1 MALNLVMLGPPGAGK
16 GTQAIRLA
24 KSRGVPHISTGEI
37 LREAVQANTDLGRKA
52 KAVIASGQ
60 LVSDEIMIGIV
71 NDRLRKDD
79 VRNGFLLDGF
89 PRTVSQ
95 ADALD
100 NMLKVRQSP
109 LVVIDLS
116 VNDDELVRRLS
127 TRRMCEDC
135 GTVTGS
141 LEGQPAIVC
150 DRCGG
155 GLKQRSDDQEE
166 VVRERLVVY
175 RQSTEPLIGYYEHR
189 PTFRSIDGSQDEESV
204 AALIGN
210 AVDGA
215 TS

>member
-1 MALNLVMLGPPGAGK
+1 MPLNLVMLGPPGAGK

-52 KAVIASGQ
+52 KAVIETGQ
-60 LVSDEIMIGIV
+60 LVSDEIMIEIV

-100 NMLKVRQSP
+100 NMLKDRQP

-127 TRRMCEDC
+127 TRRMCEAC
-135 GTVTGS
+135 VTITGS
-141 LEGQPAIVC
+141 FEGQPAIVC

-155 GLKQRSDDQEE
+155 GLKQRSDDLEE

-204 AALIGN
+204 AALIGT

>member
-24 KSRGVPHISTGEI
+24 KSRGVPHISTGQI

-100 NMLKVRQSP
+100 NMLKDRQSP

>member
-1 MALNLVMLGPPGAGK
+1 MPLNLVMLGPPGAGK

-37 LREAVQANTDLGRKA
+37 LREAVQENTDLGRKA
-52 KAVIASGQ
+52 KAVIESGQ

-100 NMLKVRQSP
+100 NMLKDRQP

-116 VNDDELVRRLS
+116 VHDEELVRRLS
-127 TRRMCEDC
+127 TRRICESC

-141 LEGQPAIVC
+141 LKGQPPIVC
-150 DRCGG
+150 GRCGG

-204 AALIGN
+204 AALIGS

>member
-52 KAVIASGQ
+52 KTVIESGR

-71 NDRLRKDD
+71 NDRLDNDD
-79 VRNGFLLDGF
+79 AREGFLLDGF
-89 PRTVSQ
+89 PRTVFQ

-100 NMLKVRQSP
+100 NILGGRQP

-127 TRRMCEDC
+127 TRRMCESC
-135 GTVTGS
+135 GVITGAVS
-141 LEGQPAIVC
+141 GKPAVVC
-150 DRCGG
+150 DTCGG
-155 GLKQRSDDQEE
+155 ALKQRSDDREE

-175 RQSTEPLIGYYEHR
+175 RQSTEPLIGYYQRR
-189 PTFRSIDGSQDEESV
+189 PTFRSVDGSQDEESV
-204 AALIGN
+204 AALVGA
-210 AVDGA
+210 AVDGV

>member
-1 MALNLVMLGPPGAGK
+1 VALNLVMLGPPGAGK

-100 NMLKVRQSP
+100 NMLKDRQSP

-204 AALIGN
+204 AALIGS

>member
-1 MALNLVMLGPPGAGK
+1 VVLNLVMLGPPGAGK
-16 GTQAIRLA
+16 GTQARRLA
-24 KSRGVPHISTGEI
+24 ESRGVPHISTGEI
-37 LREAVQANTDLGRKA
+37 LRAAVEANTDLGRKA
-52 KAVIASGQ
+52 KAVIESGR

-71 NDRLRKDD
+71 NDRLDNDDARK
-79 VRNGFLLDGF
+79 GFLLDGF
-89 PRTVSQ
+89 PRTVFQ

-100 NMLKVRQSP
+100 NILGGRQP

-127 TRRMCEDC
+127 TRRMCESC
-135 GTVTGS
+135 GVITGAVS
-141 LEGQPAIVC
+141 GKPAVVC
-150 DRCGG
+150 DTCGG
-155 GLKQRSDDQEE
+155 ALKQRSDDREE

-175 RQSTEPLIGYYEHR
+175 RQSTEPLIGYYQHR

-204 AALIGN
+204 AALVGA

>member
-1 MALNLVMLGPPGAGK
+1 MPLNLVMLGPPGAGK

-37 LREAVQANTDLGRKA
+37 LREAVQENTDLGRKA
-52 KAVIASGQ
+52 KAVIESGQ

-71 NDRLRKDD
+71 NDRLGKDD

-100 NMLKVRQSP
+100 NMLKDRQP

-116 VNDDELVRRLS
+116 VHDEELVRRLS
-127 TRRMCEDC
+127 TRRICESC

-141 LEGQPAIVC
+141 LEGQPPIVC
-150 DRCGG
+150 GRCGG

-204 AALIGN
+204 AALIGS

>member
-1 MALNLVMLGPPGAGK
+1 MPLNLVMLGPPGAGK

-37 LREAVQANTDLGRKA
+37 LREAVQENTDLGRKA
-52 KAVIASGQ
+52 KAVIESGQ

-71 NDRLRKDD
+71 NDRLGKDD

-100 NMLKVRQSP
+100 NMLKDRQP

-116 VNDDELVRRLS
+116 VHDEELVRRLS
-127 TRRMCEDC
+127 TRRMCKAC
-135 GTVTGS
+135 GTITGS

-204 AALIGN
+204 AALIGS

>member
-24 KSRGVPHISTGEI
+24 KSQGVPHISTGEI
-37 LREAVQANTDLGRKA
+37 LREAVQANTVLGRKA
-52 KAVIASGQ
+52 KTVMESGQ

-71 NDRLRKDD
+71 NDRLGKDD

-100 NMLKVRQSP
+100 NMLKDRQP

-127 TRRMCEDC
+127 ARRMCESC
-135 GTVTGS
+135 GAITGS
-141 LEGQPAIVC
+141 LKGQPAVIC
-150 DRCGG
+150 DQCGG

-175 RQSTEPLIGYYEHR
+175 RQSTEPLIGYYQHR

-204 AALIGN
+204 AALIGA

>member
-1 MALNLVMLGPPGAGK
+1 VALNLVMLGPPGAGK

-52 KAVIASGQ
+52 KTVIESGQ

-71 NDRLRKDD
+71 DDRLGKDD
-79 VRNGFLLDGF
+79 ARNGFLLDGF

-100 NMLKVRQSP
+100 DILKDRQP

-127 TRRMCEDC
+127 TRRMCESC

-141 LEGQPAIVC
+141 LNGQPAVVC
-150 DRCGG
+150 DQCGG

-166 VVRERLVVY
+166 VVRQRLVVY
-175 RQSTEPLIGYYEHR
+175 RQSTEPLIGYYQQR

-204 AALIGN
+204 AALVGA